1 MPITYGVFDSGLD
14 FASPWLEQA
23 SPGCRSVGIGLRRW
37 HGDMMMQFR
46 SVRSDRRGYTL
57 GELLWVIV
65 ILGVLSALAI
75 PRLDWMKYR
84 INAESRN
91 MAMQATYAQRL
102 AVSLQHNVRVT
113 IDHAQRRLIVDE
125 DANNDDTYSS
135 NERRRVI
142 QLDDGVN
149 FEKNGV
155 ANLPAPA
162 PTNELTVVVYRRD
175 GSADQSGVI
184 FLNTVRG
191 VALGTAN
198 KDSRAL
204 EITRSTGRATVYRYL
219 NSAWVRGS

>member
-1 MPITYGVFDSGLD
+1 
-14 FASPWLEQA
+14 
-23 SPGCRSVGIGLRRW
+23 
-37 HGDMMMQFR
+37 MQFC

-65 ILGVLSALAI
+65 ILGILAALAI

-84 INAESRN
+84 LNAESRN
-91 MAMQATYAQRL
+91 MSLQLTYAQRL
-102 AVSLQHNVRVT
+102 AVSLQHNVRVS
-113 IDHAQRRLIVDE
+113 IDHAARRLLVDE

-155 ANLPAPA
+155 ADLPAPA
-162 PTNELTVVVYRRD
+162 PTNEVTLIIYRRD

-184 FLNTVRG
+184 FLNTIRG
-191 VALGTAN
+191 VALGAAN
-198 KDSRAL
+198 KDARAL
-204 EITRSTGRATVYRYL
+204 EITRATGRATVYRYL
-219 NSAWVRGS
+219 NSAWVKGA